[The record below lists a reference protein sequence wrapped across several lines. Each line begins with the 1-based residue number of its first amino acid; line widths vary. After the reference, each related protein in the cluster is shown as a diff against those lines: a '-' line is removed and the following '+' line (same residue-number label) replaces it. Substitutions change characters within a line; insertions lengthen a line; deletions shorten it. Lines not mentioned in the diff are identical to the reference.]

1 MPPEMSMSHDRFRA
15 RYGPWAFIAGA
26 SQGIGAA
33 FAERLAARGL
43 SLFLVARHADA
54 LERTALRLRAQHDV
68 EVRWRAIDLASPS
81 LIDDLRPELDGL
93 DLGLLVCNA
102 AYGAIRPFL
111 HNSLEDLNAHLDLN
125 CRAPLLLARTFAE
138 RLRPR
143 GRGGMIIMSSLVG
156 FHGTAMLGTYAAT
169 KAFDTVL
176 GESLHHELREHG
188 IDVLVCVAGATRTPN
203 YLGTEPRYG
212 WLRPSE
218 HDAGRVADEALRWLG
233 RKQVH
238 TVGARNLATLRLF
251 DVLGRHLASR
261 LMSCSLSRI
270 YRHRA

>member
-1 MPPEMSMSHDRFRA
+1 MSHDRFRA

-26 SQGIGAA
+26 SQGIGEA
-33 FAERLAARGL
+33 FADRLAARGL
-43 SLFLVARHADA
+43 SLFLVARHAEA
-54 LERTALRLRAQHDV
+54 LERTALRIRAEHGV
-68 EVRWRAIDLASPS
+68 AVRWRAMDLASPH
-81 LIDDLRPELDGL
+81 LIDELRPELAPL

-102 AYGAIRPFL
+102 AYGPIRPFL

-138 RLRPR
+138 RLEPR
-143 GRGGMIIMSSLVG
+143 RRGGMIIMSSLVG
-156 FHGTAMLGTYAAT
+156 FHGTTMLGTYAAT

-176 GESLHHELREHG
+176 GESLHHELRSHG
-188 IDVLVCVAGATRTPN
+188 IDVLVCVAGATRTPS

-218 HDAGRVADEALRWLG
+218 HEAGRVADEALRWLG

-238 TVGARNLATLRLF
+238 TVGARNHATLLLLGL
-251 DVLGRHLASR
+251 LGRHLASR
-261 LMSCSLSRI
+261 LMSYTLTRV